1 MVTGSDT
8 KSSDV
13 VVYDTPDQGVSV
25 VGSGKH
31 SIDCQRRSD
40 GNGQE
45 RDPLD
50 VVDQVLPSD
59 WWEVLLLGNSS

>member
-25 VGSGKH
+25 VWSGEH
-31 SIDCQRRSD
+31 SINGEGGSDCDS
-40 GNGQE
+40 QE

-50 VVDQVLPSD
+50 VVDQV
-59 WWEVLLLGNSS
+59 